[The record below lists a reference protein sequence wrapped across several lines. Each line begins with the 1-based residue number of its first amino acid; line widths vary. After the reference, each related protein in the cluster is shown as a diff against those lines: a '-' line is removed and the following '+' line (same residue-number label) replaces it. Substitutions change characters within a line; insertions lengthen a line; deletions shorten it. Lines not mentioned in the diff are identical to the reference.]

1 MNSEQSQRLDDGFHR
16 HQIDHRRDGEYG
28 PARDVVPAFVKVH
41 IRENFFRNYLSCK
54 SNDLTRFFQ
63 PYYAKCVYSHLFHH
77 FFCGASAVAA
87 GAAMAVAA
95 DPAAF
100 PDPLRLR
107 RRDGFAE
114 GAGAGLGAFF
124 GAAVAADL
132 FPAAFAALR
141 AAFCS
146 VLRAGRCAGCC
157 PASASRAGRC
167 ADLAPAFRAGFGSW
181 VRAGRCAAFCAG
193 FRAGA
198 ALRRAYSG
206 TGPSVGIVSPVSFW
220 MSCSRY
226 SNSSSEQNDHRR
238 AVVSRRGPCGR
249 CGGRRFRPP
258 PAVRS

>member
-1 MNSEQSQRLDDGFHR
+1 MRLQPPFPPFFLRGLGRCRRCGDGGSR
-16 HQIDHRRDGEYG
+16 G
-28 PARDVVPAFVKVH
+28 PGGVPRPSAF
-41 IRENFFRNYLSCK
+41 
-54 SNDLTRFFQ
+54 
-63 PYYAKCVYSHLFHH
+63 A
-77 FFCGASAVAA
+77 AA
-87 GAAMAVAA
+87 G
-95 DPAAF
+95 
-100 PDPLRLR
+100 RL
-107 RRDGFAE
+107 AE

-132 FPAAFAALR
+132 FPAAFAALPGPCFGACPRVASAGREAVFPAGSMGVPGAGRVPRLRRGRDGREVAPASGCAGFCADCGVFAALR

-220 MSCSRY
+220 MSQRY
-226 SNSSSEQNDHRR
+226 SNSSSEQNDH
-238 AVVSRRGPCGR
+238 AAPSCPA
-249 CGGRRFRPP
+249 RP
-258 PAVRS
+258 VRPMRWT